1 MQTHAK
7 WAQEYGPVYTSFG
20 GTRPFVFTDQPDLVR
35 QVLLQHSSRPMFP
48 TIWQGKE
55 REFDKA
61 SILAVR
67 GDKHKSVRSAWQ
79 PMFFTGR
86 QTQLDAHY
94 CGQTFI
100 HGMGSSVSST
110 WGLDGVRC
118 VQLGVILSADE

>member
-1 MQTHAK
+1 MELRAGGPPMTHAK
-7 WAQEYGPVYTSFG
+7 WAQEFGPVFTSFG

-55 REFDKA
+55 REFDRA

-86 QTQLDAHY
+86 QAQHY
-94 CGQTFI
+94 AQSCRLLPAKFQ
-100 HGMGSSVSST
+100 H
-110 WGLDGVRC
+110 
-118 VQLGVILSADE
+118 LGC